1 MSAYYSI
8 FGAVIALLF
17 ASFQQCKSPYQDT
30 ASSARA
36 DTVAAIVMPFD
47 DCGRELRDSLS
58 AVKQDVWR
66 LESIFNS
73 PRVAPMP
80 GIRKTNN

>member
-1 MSAYYSI
+1 MNAYYSI
-8 FGAVIALLF
+8 FGAAIALLF

-30 ASSARA
+30 QSAVGS
-36 DTVAAIVMPFD
+36 DTVAAIVMPFE